1 MFPKVNQKGVVTME
15 KESSVLY
22 EHIPISTGMEIYFC
36 HMFDDHRYV
45 STHWHDAVEIIF
57 LLDGE
62 LTVYQQEQ
70 KTYLEKDDIILIN
83 SGEFHA
89 TRCREGNESLL
100 IQIPD
105 RFMQKYIP
113 EFQDIQFV
121 MYTRPTSVIQQTKLE
136 QIRKILRDMQIVL
149 DVKPDGMMLRFYAL
163 LFELLYMLYHNY
175 RLELSSTERKRQ
187 KNLER
192 LRPVIS
198 YVQEHYQEPIS
209 IGEIAGI
216 AAFQPEYFCRF
227 FKQQTGMTFQTYL
240 NEFRLSK
247 IYADIVQTD
256 MPIYQILEKHGFTN
270 YKVFR
275 RMFAEQF
282 HDTPSHIRRDM
293 Q

>member
-1 MFPKVNQKGVVTME
+1 MANE
-15 KESSVLY
+15 ASAIY
-22 EHIPISTGMEIYFC
+22 EHIPISEGKEIYFS
-36 HMFDDHRYV
+36 HMYDTRSYV

-62 LTVYQQEQ
+62 LTVYQQDE
-70 KTYLEKDDIILIN
+70 KTHMEKNDVILIN

-89 TRCREGNESLL
+89 TRCQSSNESLL

-113 EFQDIQFV
+113 EFDSLQFV
-121 MYTRPTSVIQQTKLE
+121 MHSRPTNAVQQTKLD
-136 QIRKILRDMQIVL
+136 QLRKALRDMQIVL
-149 DVKPDGMMLRFYAL
+149 DVKPDGMNLQFYAL
-163 LFELLYMLYHNY
+163 LFELIYLLYHNY
-175 RLELSSTERKRQ
+175 RLEISTSETKYRQ

-209 IGEIAGI
+209 IGEIAKV

-240 NEFRLSK
+240 NEFRLAK

-256 MPIYQILEKHGFTN
+256 TSIYQILEKHGFTN

-275 RMFAEQF
+275 RMFAERF
-282 HDTPSHIRRDM
+282 HDTPSHIRREM

>member
-1 MFPKVNQKGVVTME
+1 MANEG
-15 KESSVLY
+15 SVLY
-22 EHIPISTGMEIYFC
+22 EHIPISAGMEIYFC

-70 KTYLEKDDIILIN
+70 KTYMEKNDIILIN

-121 MYTRPTSVIQQTKLE
+121 MHSRPTNAIQQTKLE
-136 QIRKILRDMQIVL
+136 QLRKILRDMQIVL

-187 KNLER
+187 
-192 LRPVIS
+192 
-198 YVQEHYQEPIS
+198 
-209 IGEIAGI
+209 
-216 AAFQPEYFCRF
+216 
-227 FKQQTGMTFQTYL
+227 TGMTFQTYL
-240 NEFRLSK
+240 NEVRLSK

-256 MPIYQILEKHGFTN
+256 TPIYQILEKHGFTN

-275 RMFAEQF
+275 RMFAERF
-282 HDTPSHIRRDM
+282 HDTPSHIRRNM

>member
-1 MFPKVNQKGVVTME
+1 MANEG
-15 KESSVLY
+15 SVLY
-22 EHIPISTGMEIYFC
+22 EHIPISAGMEIYFC

-70 KTYLEKDDIILIN
+70 KTYMEKNDIILIN

-113 EFQDIQFV
+113 EFQDIKFV
-121 MYTRPTSVIQQTKLE
+121 MHSRPTNAIQQTK
-136 QIRKILRDMQIVL
+136 
-149 DVKPDGMMLRFYAL
+149 
-163 LFELLYMLYHNY
+163 
-175 RLELSSTERKRQ
+175 
-187 KNLER
+187 LER

-209 IGEIAGI
+209 IAEIASI

-256 MPIYQILEKHGFTN
+256 TPIYQILEKHGFTN

-275 RMFAEQF
+275 RMFAERF
-282 HDTPSHIRRDM
+282 HDTPSHIRRNM

>member
-1 MFPKVNQKGVVTME
+1 MANEG
-15 KESSVLY
+15 SVLY
-22 EHIPISTGMEIYFC
+22 EHIPISAGMEIYFC
-36 HMFDDHRYV
+36 HMFNDHRYV

-70 KTYLEKDDIILIN
+70 KTYMEKNDIILIN

-121 MYTRPTSVIQQTKLE
+121 MHSRPTNAIHQTKLE
-136 QIRKILRDMQIVL
+136 QLRKVLRDMQIVL

-209 IGEIAGI
+209 IAEIASI

-256 MPIYQILEKHGFTN
+256 TPIYQILEKHGFTN

-275 RMFAEQF
+275 RMFAERF
-282 HDTPSHIRRDM
+282 HDTPSHIRRNM

>member
-1 MFPKVNQKGVVTME
+1 MANDG
-15 KESSVLY
+15 SVLY
-22 EHIPISTGMEIYFC
+22 EHIPISAGMEIYFS
-36 HMFDDHRYV
+36 HMYDTHSYV

-70 KTYLEKDDIILIN
+70 KMHMEKNDIILIN

-113 EFQDIQFV
+113 EFQDIQFI
-121 MYTRPTSVIQQTKLE
+121 MHARPTNAIQQTKLE
-136 QIRKILRDMQIVL
+136 QLRKILRDMQIVL

-209 IGEIAGI
+209 IAEIADI

-256 MPIYQILEKHGFTN
+256 TPIYQILEKHGFTN

-275 RMFAEQF
+275 RMFAERF
-282 HDTPSHIRRDM
+282 HDTPSRIRRNM